1 MLNYW
6 WVTRPKRKLNHVP
19 EILTLFSDTAL
30 NQQWSGNRTSHL
42 GVEASLE
49 SQGLKRQGDRRDG
62 TGGGGRTYLAWLKSL
77 GLLFSQSD
85 TRLLRLTLAGEAII
99 AGASPVAVLKNQV
112 FKYQFPSCF
121 SLGRNV
127 NVAPRFKIR
136 PFRFLIKLL
145 LDSRLGYYF
154 TEPELAKIVVT
165 EAENE
170 SDKCY
175 EYIISRILQYREV
188 GDRCLPSDFAV
199 RYQPSKGG
207 PKFDAPFSHLLD
219 IANTMVNWLE
229 YTQLV
234 CRVDGKVMLLSEKVD
249 EAVSLLSY
257 EPPFIDRPHDEEF
270 FQRKFGVDPWHR
282 KDSRNLKETANVTSL
297 MLDTR
302 RIQNAYIVESLKEPI
317 TGISSELIDKVAVST
332 GLGTSLVQ
340 DVLFRLYPHGSL
352 SGFLSNY
359 YSMAFKGTAE
369 ATDFEKA
376 TVKLFENVFGFTA
389 EHVGPIGLTPDV
401 LLLSDAEGYQA
412 IIDNK
417 AYSKYSISNDHHN
430 RMVHNY
436 IGGLSN
442 YSAYDKP
449 LAFYSYIAGGF
460 GNQIGNQ
467 LLKIKAET
475 GVDGSAVPVSSMI
488 KLAENFST
496 LHLGHSGIRKL
507 FSVNRKV
514 ELNDFM

>member
-30 NQQWSGNRTSHL
+30 NQQWMGNRISHL

-77 GLLFSQSD
+77 GLLFTQSD

-127 NVAPRFKIR
+127 NVSPRFKIR
-136 PFRFLIKLL
+136 PFRFLVRLL
-145 LDSRLGYYF
+145 LDSRLGFYF

-170 SDKCY
+170 SDRCY
-175 EYIISRILQYREV
+175 EYIVSRILEYREI
-188 GDRCLPSDFAV
+188 GDRCLPDDFAV

-207 PKFDAPFSHLLD
+207 PKFDAPFNHLLD

-234 CRVDGKVMLLSEKVD
+234 YRFDGKVMLLNEKVD
-249 EAVSLLSY
+249 EVVSLLAI
-257 EPPFIDRPHDEEF
+257 EPPFIDRPNDEEF

-282 KDSRNLKETANVTSL
+282 KDSRNLKESANVTSL

-302 RIQNAYIVESLKEPI
+302 RIQNSYILESLKEPI
-317 TGISSELIDKVAVST
+317 TGITSELVGKIALNT
-332 GLGTSLVQ
+332 GLSSSLVE
-340 DVLFRLYPHGSL
+340 DVLFKLYPQGSL
-352 SGFLSNY
+352 SSFLSNY
-359 YSMAFKGTAE
+359 YSMAFHGRDN
-369 ATDFEKA
+369 ATEFEKA
-376 TVKLFENVFGFTA
+376 TVKLFESVFGFKA

-401 LLLSDAEGYQA
+401 LLFSDSEGYQA

-417 AYSKYSISNDHHN
+417 AYSNYSISNDHHN

-442 YSAYDKP
+442 YSACNNP

-460 GNQIGNQ
+460 GSQIDNQV
-467 LLKIKAET
+467 LRIKTET
-475 GVDGSAVPVSSMI
+475 GVDGSAMPVTNMV
-488 KLAENFST
+488 KLAENYAR
-496 LHLGHSGIRKL
+496 LDLNHSDIRKV

-514 ELNDFM
+514 ELHDFM